1 MYIGVIEQGENL
13 PLGGDRRGNKSGS
26 ASKRL
31 NEAYFSSGQ
40 TILLF
45 LPTVKP
51 EDFPV
56 FQVHQVIIFDISS
69 PDSTKQAQFLL
80 F

>member
-1 MYIGVIEQGENL
+1 LGKYVRIGIKKAQG
-13 PLGGDRRGNKSGS
+13 GIFFKRGRR
-26 ASKRL
+26 
-31 NEAYFSSGQ
+31 YF
-40 TILLF
+40 LF

-56 FQVHQVIIFDISS
+56 FQGHQVIIFDISS